1 MRIERSGGRV
11 TLYFEISPN
20 QQAMTV
26 LFGLVMAGLVIGLL
40 YGCIHTILY
49 APARVGQVVPLFLGC
64 AALAAWNGIS
74 TLLNGDCVT
83 VFDLKARTV
92 TLVKSGLI
100 TRTSGPVSFDEIIGL
115 GTRVG
120 FADRHRS
127 VIAELALAN
136 GEQWRLGYEL
146 IWLPPVS
153 SSEIP
158 RRVAQLR
165 KATGLPGGNA
175 D

>member
-1 MRIERSGGRV
+1 
-11 TLYFEISPN
+11 
-20 QQAMTV
+20 
-26 LFGLVMAGLVIGLL
+26 
-40 YGCIHTILY
+40 
-49 APARVGQVVPLFLGC
+49 VPLFLGC
-64 AALAAWNGIS
+64 AALAAWNGFS
-74 TLLNGDCVT
+74 TLLNGNCVT

-146 IWLPPVS
+146 IWMRPVS

-158 RRVAQLR
+158 RRIAQLR

>member
-1 MRIERSGGRV
+1 MEW
-11 TLYFEISPN
+11 
-20 QQAMTV
+20 
-26 LFGLVMAGLVIGLL
+26 
-40 YGCIHTILY
+40 H
-49 APARVGQVVPLFLGC
+49 
-64 AALAAWNGIS
+64 
-74 TLLNGDCVT
+74 TLLNQDCTT

-100 TRTSGPVSFDEIIGL
+100 TRTNGPLSFDEIIGL

-120 FADRHRS
+120 FAGRHRS
-127 VIAELALAN
+127 VIAELALAD

-146 IWLPPVS
+146 IWLRPVS

-158 RRVAQLR
+158 RLIARLR
-165 KATGLPGGNA
+165 KATGLPGNNA